1 MLSKFRKLNNKKQN
15 LLSLYVHWPYCE
27 SKCPYCDFNSHVNET
42 INVNDWVISYKNQLL
57 AMKEELIKN
66 DINFNHLNTLFFGG
80 GTPSLMPLKV
90 IESIIDISHKIFG
103 FKQDI
108 EITLEANPNSY
119 DSKKFIRFKQLGIN
133 RISIGAQSLNN
144 KYLNF
149 LGRLHNIKDIKIAL
163 KNASEIFDNISVDL
177 MYAFYGQKIDDWIS
191 ELENFLN
198 FFNLQHLS
206 LYQLTIEEGTRF
218 FKDHKNGK
226 IKLID
231 NDIAGKF
238 YDISDK
244 VLNNYKFTKYEV
256 SNYAKKGFKCK
267 HNLNYWNSENWIG
280 VGPGAYG
287 RLWSFGENKSRIEYQ
302 NYKNPKTWVFK
313 NLQQPE
319 FEKITKLN
327 PKISDIDT
335 LTMGLR
341 LYDGIKI
348 SKINNLSIIN
358 FKSLKELQNK
368 KIISFRDDTLKVNKK
383 HMIKLNGILDY
394 LINP

>member
-1 MLSKFRKLNNKKQN
+1 MSNYKQN

-27 SKCPYCDFNSHVNET
+27 SKCPYCDFNSHVIET
-42 INVNDWVISYKNQLL
+42 INVNDWIKSYKNQLL
-57 AMKEELIKN
+57 AMKKELIDN
-66 DINFNHLNTLFFGG
+66 DIQFKHLNTLFFGG
-80 GTPSLMPLKV
+80 GTPSLMPLKI
-90 IESIIDISHKIFG
+90 IECIIDMSNEIFG
-103 FKQDI
+103 FKHDI

-119 DSKKFIRFKQLGIN
+119 DRKKFVQFKQLGIN

-144 KYLNF
+144 HNLKF
-149 LGRLHNIKDIKIAL
+149 LGRLHNIKDVKTAL
-163 KNASEIFDNISVDL
+163 ADASEIFDNISADL
-177 MYAFYGQKIDDWIS
+177 MYAFYGQNIDDWVS
-191 ELENFLN
+191 ELESFLS

-206 LYQLTIEEGTRF
+206 LYQLTIEEGTKF

-231 NDIAGKF
+231 NDVAAEF
-238 YDISDK
+238 YNISNKLLSDF
-244 VLNNYKFTKYEV
+244 KFTRYEV

-287 RLWSFGENKSRIEYQ
+287 RLWSLCKNKSRIEYQ
-302 NYKNPKTWVFK
+302 NYKNPKTWLFK
-313 NLQQPE
+313 NLAQPE

-327 PKISDIDT
+327 SEISDIDT

-341 LYDGIKI
+341 LYDGLKI

-358 FKSLKELQNK
+358 FESLTELQNK
-368 KIISFRDDTLKVNKK
+368 RIVSFKDDILKVNDK
-383 HMIKLNGILDY
+383 HMIKLNSILDY
-394 LINP
+394 LINY

>member
-1 MLSKFRKLNNKKQN
+1 MLSKFRKLNKKKQN

-42 INVNDWVISYKNQLL
+42 INVNDWIKSYKNQLL

-66 DINFNHLNTLFFGG
+66 DINFKNLNTLFFGG
-80 GTPSLMPLKV
+80 GTPSLMPLKI
-90 IESIIDISHKIFG
+90 IEFVIDISSEIFG

-119 DSKKFIRFKQLGIN
+119 DRKKFIQFKQLGIN
-133 RISIGAQSLNN
+133 RISVGAQSLNN

-149 LGRLHNIKDIKIAL
+149 LGRLHNIKDVKIAL
-163 KNASEIFDNISVDL
+163 TDASAIFDNISVDL
-177 MYAFYGQKIDDWIS
+177 MYAFNGQKIDDWIS

-226 IKLID
+226 IKLIE
-231 NDIAGKF
+231 NDIAAKF
-238 YDISDK
+238 YDISNK
-244 VLNNYKFTKYEV
+244 VLNNYKFIKYEV

-287 RLWSFGENKSRIEYQ
+287 RLWSLGKNKSRIEYQ
-302 NYKNPKTWVFK
+302 NYKNPKTWLFK
-313 NLQQPE
+313 NLKQPE

-327 PKISDIDT
+327 SKVSDIDT

-368 KIISFRDDTLKVNKK
+368 KIISFKDDTLKVNKK
-383 HMIKLNGILDY
+383 HMIKLNSILDY

>member
-358 FKSLKELQNK
+358 FKSLEELQNK
-368 KIISFRDDTLKVNKK
+368 KIISFKDEILKINKK
-383 HMIKLNGILDY
+383 HMIKLNSIVDY

>member
-1 MLSKFRKLNNKKQN
+1 MLSKSRKLNNKKQN

-27 SKCPYCDFNSHVNET
+27 SKCPYCDFNSHVNES
-42 INVNDWVISYKNQLL
+42 INVNDWIKSYKNQLL
-57 AMKEELIKN
+57 AMKEQLIEN
-66 DINFNHLNTLFFGG
+66 DINLKHLNTIFFGG

-90 IESIIDISHKIFG
+90 IEFIIDISSELFG

-119 DSKKFIRFKQLGIN
+119 HSKKFIQFKQLGIN

-149 LGRLHNIKDIKIAL
+149 LGRLHNIKDVEIAL
-163 KNASEIFDNISVDL
+163 TDASEIFDNISVDL
-177 MYAFYGQKIDDWIS
+177 MYAFYGQKIDDWIR
-191 ELENFLN
+191 ELENFLY
-198 FFNLQHLS
+198 FFNLKHLS

-226 IKLID
+226 IKLLD
-231 NDIAGKF
+231 NDMAAKF
-238 YDISDK
+238 YDTSNK
-244 VLNNYKFTKYEV
+244 VLNNYKFIKYEV

-287 RLWSFGENKSRIEYQ
+287 RLWLLDENKSRIEYQ
-302 NYKNPKTWVFK
+302 NYKNPKTWLFK
-313 NLQQPE
+313 NLKEPE

-327 PKISDIDT
+327 SKVSDIDT

-358 FKSLKELQNK
+358 FRSLKELQNK
-368 KIISFRDDTLKVNKK
+368 KIISFKDDTLKVNKK
-383 HMIKLNGILDY
+383 HMIKLNSILDY

>member
-1 MLSKFRKLNNKKQN
+1 MLSKFRKLNKKKQN

-42 INVNDWVISYKNQLL
+42 INVNDWIKSYKNQLL

-66 DINFNHLNTLFFGG
+66 DINFKNLNTLFFGG
-80 GTPSLMPLKV
+80 GTPSLMPLKI
-90 IESIIDISHKIFG
+90 IEFVIDISSEIFG

-119 DSKKFIRFKQLGIN
+119 DRKKFIQFKQLGIN
-133 RISIGAQSLNN
+133 RISVGAQSLNN

-149 LGRLHNIKDIKIAL
+149 LGRLHNIKDVKIAL
-163 KNASEIFDNISVDL
+163 TDTSEIFDNISVDL
-177 MYAFYGQKIDDWIS
+177 MYAFNGQKIDDWIS

-226 IKLID
+226 IKLIE
-231 NDIAGKF
+231 NDIAAKF
-238 YDISDK
+238 YDISNK
-244 VLNNYKFTKYEV
+244 VLNNYKFIKYEV

-287 RLWSFGENKSRIEYQ
+287 RLWSLGKNKSRIEYQ
-302 NYKNPKTWVFK
+302 NYKNPKTWLFK
-313 NLQQPE
+313 NLKQPE

-327 PKISDIDT
+327 SKVSDIDT

-341 LYDGIKI
+341 LYDGIKV

-368 KIISFRDDTLKVNKK
+368 KIISFKDDTLKVNKK
-383 HMIKLNGILDY
+383 HMIKLNSILDY

>member
-1 MLSKFRKLNNKKQN
+1 VLSKFRKLNNKKQN

>member
-1 MLSKFRKLNNKKQN
+1 MNKKKQN

-42 INVNDWVISYKNQLL
+42 INVNDWIKSYKNQLL
-57 AMKEELIKN
+57 TMKEELIKN
-66 DINFNHLNTLFFGG
+66 DINFKNLNTLFFGG
-80 GTPSLMPLKV
+80 GTPSLMPLQI
-90 IESIIDISHKIFG
+90 IEFVIDISSEIFG

-119 DSKKFIRFKQLGIN
+119 DRKKFIQFKQLGIN
-133 RISIGAQSLNN
+133 RISVGAQSLNN

-149 LGRLHNIKDIKIAL
+149 LGRLHNIRDVKIAL
-163 KNASEIFDNISVDL
+163 TDASEIFDNISVDL
-177 MYAFYGQKIDDWIS
+177 MYAFNGQKIDDWIS

-226 IKLID
+226 IKLIE
-231 NDIAGKF
+231 NDIAAKF
-238 YDISDK
+238 YDISNK
-244 VLNNYKFTKYEV
+244 VLNNYKFIKYEV

-287 RLWSFGENKSRIEYQ
+287 RLWSLGKNKSRIEYQ
-302 NYKNPKTWVFK
+302 NYKNPKTWLFK
-313 NLQQPE
+313 NLKQPE

-327 PKISDIDT
+327 SKVSDIDT

-341 LYDGIKI
+341 LFDGIKV

-368 KIISFRDDTLKVNKK
+368 KIISFKDNTLKVNKK
-383 HMIKLNGILDY
+383 HMIKLNSILDY

>member
-1 MLSKFRKLNNKKQN
+1 MNKKKQN

-42 INVNDWVISYKNQLL
+42 INVNDWIKSYKNQLL

-66 DINFNHLNTLFFGG
+66 DINFKNLNTLFFGG
-80 GTPSLMPLKV
+80 GTPSLMPLKI
-90 IESIIDISHKIFG
+90 IEFVIDISNEIFG

-119 DSKKFIRFKQLGIN
+119 DRKKFIQFKQLGIN
-133 RISIGAQSLNN
+133 RISVGAQSLNN

-149 LGRLHNIKDIKIAL
+149 LGRLHNIKDVKITL
-163 KNASEIFDNISVDL
+163 TDASEIFDNISVDL
-177 MYAFYGQKIDDWIS
+177 MYAFNGQKIDDWIS

-226 IKLID
+226 IKLIE
-231 NDIAGKF
+231 NDIAAKF
-238 YDISDK
+238 YDISNK
-244 VLNNYKFTKYEV
+244 VLNNYKFIKYEV

-287 RLWSFGENKSRIEYQ
+287 RLWSLGKNKSRIEYQ
-302 NYKNPKTWVFK
+302 NYKNPKTWLFK
-313 NLQQPE
+313 NLKQPE

-327 PKISDIDT
+327 SKVSDIDT

-341 LYDGIKI
+341 LYDGIKV

-368 KIISFRDDTLKVNKK
+368 KIISFKDDTLKVNKK
-383 HMIKLNGILDY
+383 HMIKLNSILDY

>member
-1 MLSKFRKLNNKKQN
+1 MSNNKQN

-27 SKCPYCDFNSHVNET
+27 SKCPYCDFNSHVIET
-42 INVNDWVISYKNQLL
+42 INVNDWIKSYKNQLL
-57 AMKEELIKN
+57 AMKKELIDN
-66 DINFNHLNTLFFGG
+66 DIQFKHLNTLFFGG
-80 GTPSLMPLKV
+80 GTPSLMPLKI
-90 IESIIDISHKIFG
+90 IECIIDMSNEIFG
-103 FKQDI
+103 FKHDI

-119 DSKKFIRFKQLGIN
+119 DSKKFVQFKQLGIN

-144 KYLNF
+144 HNLKF
-149 LGRLHNIKDIKIAL
+149 LGRLHNIKDVKTAL
-163 KNASEIFDNISVDL
+163 KDASEIFENISADL
-177 MYAFYGQKIDDWIS
+177 MYAFYGQNIDDWVS
-191 ELENFLN
+191 ELESFLS

-206 LYQLTIEEGTRF
+206 LYQLTIEEGTKF

-231 NDIAGKF
+231 NDVAAEF
-238 YDISDK
+238 YDISNKLLSDF
-244 VLNNYKFTKYEV
+244 KFTRYEV

-280 VGPGAYG
+280 IGPGAYG
-287 RLWSFGENKSRIEYQ
+287 RLWSLSKNKSRIEYQ
-302 NYKNPKTWVFK
+302 NYKNPKTWLFK
-313 NLQQPE
+313 NLMQPE

-327 PKISDIDT
+327 SKVSDIDT

-368 KIISFRDDTLKVNKK
+368 KIISFKDDILKVK
-383 HMIKLNGILDY
+383 
-394 LINP
+394 INI

>member
-1 MLSKFRKLNNKKQN
+1 MSNYKQN

-27 SKCPYCDFNSHVNET
+27 SKCPYCDFNSHVIET
-42 INVNDWVISYKNQLL
+42 INVNDWIKSYKNQLL
-57 AMKEELIKN
+57 AMKKELIDN
-66 DINFNHLNTLFFGG
+66 DIQFKHLNTLFFGG
-80 GTPSLMPLKV
+80 GTPSLMPLKI
-90 IESIIDISHKIFG
+90 IECIIDMSNEIFG
-103 FKQDI
+103 FKHDI

-119 DSKKFIRFKQLGIN
+119 DRKKFVQFKQLGIN

-144 KYLNF
+144 HNLKF
-149 LGRLHNIKDIKIAL
+149 LGRLHNIKDVKTAL
-163 KNASEIFDNISVDL
+163 ADASEIFDNISADL
-177 MYAFYGQKIDDWIS
+177 MYAFYGQNIDDWVS
-191 ELENFLN
+191 ELESFLS

-206 LYQLTIEEGTRF
+206 LYQLTIEEGTKF

-231 NDIAGKF
+231 NDVAAEF
-238 YDISDK
+238 YNISNKLLSDF
-244 VLNNYKFTKYEV
+244 KFTRYEV

-287 RLWSFGENKSRIEYQ
+287 RLWSLCKNKSRIEYQ
-302 NYKNPKTWVFK
+302 NYKNPKTWLFK
-313 NLQQPE
+313 NLAQPE

-327 PKISDIDT
+327 SAISDIDT

-341 LYDGIKI
+341 LYDGLKI

-358 FKSLKELQNK
+358 FESLTELQNK
-368 KIISFRDDTLKVNKK
+368 RIVSFKDDILKVNDK
-383 HMIKLNGILDY
+383 HMIKLNSILDY
-394 LINP
+394 LINY

>member
-1 MLSKFRKLNNKKQN
+1 MLSKFRKLNKKKQN

-42 INVNDWVISYKNQLL
+42 INVNDWIKSYKNQLL

-66 DINFNHLNTLFFGG
+66 DINFKNLNTLFFGG
-80 GTPSLMPLKV
+80 GTPSLMPLKI
-90 IESIIDISHKIFG
+90 IEFVIDISNEIFG

-119 DSKKFIRFKQLGIN
+119 DRKKFIQFKQLGIN
-133 RISIGAQSLNN
+133 RISVGAQSLNN

-149 LGRLHNIKDIKIAL
+149 LGRLHNIKDVKIAL
-163 KNASEIFDNISVDL
+163 TDASAIFDNISVDL
-177 MYAFYGQKIDDWIS
+177 MYAFNGQKIDDWIS

-226 IKLID
+226 IKLIE
-231 NDIAGKF
+231 NDIAAKF
-238 YDISDK
+238 YDISNK
-244 VLNNYKFTKYEV
+244 VLNNYKFIKYEV

-287 RLWSFGENKSRIEYQ
+287 RLWSLGKNKSRIEYQ
-302 NYKNPKTWVFK
+302 NYKNPKTWLFK
-313 NLQQPE
+313 NLKQPE

-327 PKISDIDT
+327 SKVSDIDT

-341 LYDGIKI
+341 LYDGIKV

-368 KIISFRDDTLKVNKK
+368 KIISFKDDTLKVNKK
-383 HMIKLNGILDY
+383 HMIKLNSILDY

>member
-1 MLSKFRKLNNKKQN
+1 MSNNKQN

-27 SKCPYCDFNSHVNET
+27 SKCPYCDFNSHVIET
-42 INVNDWVISYKNQLL
+42 INVNDWIKSYKNQLL
-57 AMKEELIKN
+57 AMKKELIDN
-66 DINFNHLNTLFFGG
+66 DIQFKHLKSLFFGG
-80 GTPSLMPLKV
+80 GTPSLMPLKI
-90 IESIIDISHKIFG
+90 IECIIDTSSEIFG

-119 DSKKFIRFKQLGIN
+119 DSKKFIQFKQLGVN

-144 KYLNF
+144 NYLNF
-149 LGRLHNIKDIKIAL
+149 LGRLHNIKDVKIAL
-163 KNASEIFDNISVDL
+163 TDASEVFDNISVDL
-177 MYAFYGQKIDDWIS
+177 MYAFYGQKIDDWAS
-191 ELENFLN
+191 ELENFLS

-206 LYQLTIEEGTRF
+206 LYQLTIEEGTKF

-231 NDIAGKF
+231 NDVAAEF
-238 YDISDK
+238 YNISNE
-244 VLNNYKFTKYEV
+244 VLNDFKFTRYEV

-287 RLWSFGENKSRIEYQ
+287 RLWSLDENKKRIEYQ
-302 NYKNPKTWVFK
+302 NYKNPKTWLFK
-313 NLQQPE
+313 NLKRPE
-319 FEKITKLN
+319 FAKITKLN
-327 PKISDIDT
+327 SKISDIDT

-341 LYDGIKI
+341 LNDGVKL
-348 SKINNLSIIN
+348 SKLNDLSIID

-368 KIISFRDDTLKVNKK
+368 KIISFKDDTLKVNEK
-383 HMIKLNGILDY
+383 HMIKLNSVLDY
-394 LINP
+394 LINH